1 MDENEN
7 LVGLL
12 AVVGL
17 WDNINWYSREE
28 EQGGAKIGIGI

>member
-1 MDENEN
+1 MWNLWAFENLEANQEFAMDENEN

-17 WDNINWYSREE
+17 WDNIN
-28 EQGGAKIGIGI
+28 